1 VDAKKENI
9 TKFQNAFQWMNDSHE
24 IRKNIFVVCHKAET
38 DWIGCEIY
46 FSSLRFLPCS
56 PAFFCTIRFVLGPT
70 ISTRVSLA
78 FSS

>member
-9 TKFQNAFQWMNDSHE
+9 TKFQTAFQWMNDSHE

-46 FSSLRFLPCS
+46 FSSLRFLLC
-56 PAFFCTIRFVLGPT
+56 
-70 ISTRVSLA
+70 
-78 FSS
+78 